1 MTKHYKTG
9 LLATV
14 SAAALCVIAASPAA
28 AFDRVNWT
36 WDAEV
41 REVVN
46 KNIDITALIEPTG
59 MVMVEDLQ
67 VYIGDVS
74 STSTVSDINNYQP
87 SEGGVGGPG
96 DTVNFDFTY
105 DDVGNGTKGLDE
117 DFVGN
122 VVSLTVDENAD
133 RISGTLSLDGVQI
146 SGSQAYDALTELP
159 EVISAATAV
168 ANNTSITSDTMVE
181 LHEGQFAFNVQD
193 DGNGNGEGPP
203 VRFETDAETDNSNL
217 TAAGVL
223 GVLAI
228 SGDLVP
234 SQISANSTVSEIL
247 NATVDSSATAV
258 ANNISISMEP
268 KSPGDS
274 VLLADIVQFAYADVT
289 ATSSVSNVSLNN
301 YTNLGLLDRPIISSV
316 ATAVGN
322 NKSISVS
329 APTVVSP

>member
-1 MTKHYKTG
+1 MTKHYKTS

-41 REVVN
+41 REVVK

-228 SGDLVP
+228 SGDLVT